1 MTGGTTSSELPVF
14 YVPMFKQS
22 SVSKSSR
29 IRNLSETHLSA
40 IWLLPCDLT
49 GLRGPQLKTCCWRD
63 DAVAS
68 ARTRVFKWPG
78 KAPEQTPV
86 RWFTSIKWIS
96 SCLMMP
102 VGAELHCAPMTQ
114 AIPSRRCLSASA
126 PCKLCHDLFS
136 FFFFPWGKQVFLY
149 WNYTASQLVSAKREN
164 MPNGATANACV
175 WFSSYSIITVL
186 SNRSLML
193 YYSKWVM
200 PLMMLMDTR
209 KRFQWVHSF
218 DSVLLPR
225 PQFSLISSW
234 PPAEQEKKSQLL
246 TLSHEMLSGKLGQL
260 IQTSTELF
268 RCYD

>member
-1 MTGGTTSSELPVF
+1 MTRTFLVKLTSLGNVHVSIKKKKKFCSKLHSEMTGGTTSSELPVF

-63 DAVAS
+63 DAAAS

-102 VGAELHCAPMTQ
+102 VGAELHCTPMTQ
-114 AIPSRRCLSASA
+114 AIPSRQCLSASA
-126 PCKLCHDLFS
+126 PCKLCPHDLFS
-136 FFFFPWGKQVFLY
+136 FFFFPMRKTGLSVLKLY
-149 WNYTASQLVSAKREN
+149 CQSACFCKKSKY
-164 MPNGATANACV
+164 AQWC
-175 WFSSYSIITVL
+175 
-186 SNRSLML
+186 
-193 YYSKWVM
+193 YSKCMCV
-200 PLMMLMDTR
+200 
-209 KRFQWVHSF
+209 FQF
-218 DSVLLPR
+218 IFNNYSV
-225 PQFSLISSW
+225 
-234 PPAEQEKKSQLL
+234 K
-246 TLSHEMLSGKLGQL
+246 
-260 IQTSTELF
+260 
-268 RCYD
+268 